1 LISVRD
7 LTKVY
12 RTGEHEVHALRGV
25 SFDVDAGEMVA
36 IMGPSGSGKSTL
48 MNVIGCL
55 DQPTSGIYILDG
67 VETGQLGDNEL
78 ADVRSRKI
86 GFVFQQFNLLARM
99 PAVEQVE
106 LPLVY
111 QGSRNRRERALK
123 ALALVGL
130 EDRVNHKPTELSGG
144 QQQRVAIARA
154 LVTEPSL
161 ILADEPTGAL
171 DTKTSEEIM
180 GILARLNK
188 ELGLTVVI
196 VTHEAEVAHQTRRI
210 INVRDGL
217 IGSDQ
222 RLAAAA

>member
-1 LISVRD
+1 MIQVRD

-25 SFDVDAGEMVA
+25 SFDVAAGEMVA

-55 DQPTSGIYILDG
+55 DQPTSGSYVLDG
-67 VETGQLGDNEL
+67 VETGKLSDNEL
-78 ADVRSRKI
+78 AAVRSRKI
-86 GFVFQQFNLLARM
+86 GFVFQQFNLLARI

-111 QGSRNRRERALK
+111 QGAANRRQRALQ
-123 ALALVGL
+123 ALELVGL
-130 EDRVNHKPTELSGG
+130 ADRVKHKPTELSGG

-171 DTKTSEEIM
+171 DTKTSDEIM
-180 GILARLNK
+180 GILRRLNR

-196 VTHEAEVAHQTRRI
+196 VTHEAEVARQTRRI
-210 INVRDGL
+210 IHVRDGL
-217 IGSDQ
+217 IGSDE
-222 RLAAAA
+222 RIAEAA